1 MCRFCDN
8 LRQQKES
15 NHEAGMTYKYRV
27 NLLTEKLKDGNHHSY
42 TNLNGH
48 YEVNYCPECGK
59 RLSQLRACPFC
70 DKEVAKVQR
79 DPYKVYVV
87 CNYHEG
93 GCGATGGYYH
103 TEEEAIEAWNRRAG
117 E

>member
-8 LRQQKES
+8 LRKQKEKK
-15 NHEAGMTYKYRV
+15 HEAGMVYKYRAE
-27 NLLTEKLKDGNHHSY
+27 LLTHAIKHGNHHSY
-42 TNLNGH
+42 SREGGM
-48 YEVNYCPECGK
+48 YELNYCPECGK
-59 RLSQLRACPFC
+59 KISQLRACPFC
-70 DKEVAKVQR
+70 GQDVAKVEE

-93 GCGATGGYYH
+93 GCGATSGYH
-103 TEEEAIEAWNRRAG
+103 HSKEEAIEAWNRRAG